1 MKERNILQI
10 LKNSEYTV
18 VLLGVEMILENGYP
32 ALRDGFASYD
42 LEQKYG
48 YCPEEIISSA
58 FYETR
63 KDFFFRFYKEE
74 ILKIAE
80 ELPGKGYQSLKKLQD
95 YGLIQTIITKR
106 IFGLADR
113 AGCIDVI
120 NLHGTVYENI
130 CPKCGKSYSVEY
142 IKNAK
147 GVPLC
152 ENCLVSIRPKII
164 LYGEMVDNEVMTK
177 AAFKMEKADVALVLG
192 APIHASMCQQL
203 LQYYKG
209 KKIILVKAKEHFSDT
224 QADICIHS
232 RCDTFLTGLVR
243 KYEQG

>member
-152 ENCLVSIRPKII
+152 ENCLVSIRPKTVSYTHLRRIERS
-164 LYGEMVDNEVMTK
+164 GDCGQESGNRASGSDREK
-177 AAFKMEKADVALVLG
+177 CGCRKFFKETWHRRREKIVG
-192 APIHASMCQQL
+192 TYPGIQL
-203 LQYYKG
+203 
-209 KKIILVKAKEHFSDT
+209 
-224 QADICIHS
+224 
-232 RCDTFLTGLVR
+232 
-243 KYEQG
+243 

>member
-1 MKERNILQI
+1 M
-10 LKNSEYTV
+10 
-18 VLLGVEMILENGYP
+18 
-32 ALRDGFASYD
+32 
-42 LEQKYG
+42 
-48 YCPEEIISSA
+48 
-58 FYETR
+58 
-63 KDFFFRFYKEE
+63 
-74 ILKIAE
+74 
-80 ELPGKGYQSLKKLQD
+80 
-95 YGLIQTIITKR
+95 IQTIITKR

-203 LQYYKG
+203 LQYSHVGRRFMYGGQPLDVLAVQKREDEDLTLG
-209 KKIILVKAKEHFSDT
+209 VLVSD
-224 QADICIHS
+224 D
-232 RCDTFLTGLVR
+232 
-243 KYEQG
+243 